1 MITIL
6 QLKSIMPN
14 AGSRAATYLPLLNQ
28 FMQKYAIT
36 GRMRECHFLAQIAQE
51 SGELRYTKEL
61 ASGRE
66 YDTGRKAIALGNT
79 PQADGDGQRFK
90 GRGLIQITGRNNYT
104 RISRSTGVDFVNNP
118 QLLELPR
125 WAVMSACWYWNEH
138 GLNQLADKDALTA
151 ITRKINGG
159 TNGLQERLKYLA
171 RAKKVIKE

>member
-14 AGSRAATYLPLLNQ
+14 AGSRAEVFLPYLN
-28 FMQKYAIT
+28 KYMTLYGICN
-36 GRMRECHFLAQIAQE
+36 RMRVRHFLAQIAHE

-66 YDTGRKAIALGNT
+66 YEGRRDLGNVK
-79 PQADGDGQRFK
+79 AGDGVRYK
-90 GRGLIQITGRNNYT
+90 GRGLIQITGRCNYT
-104 RISRSTGVDFVNNP
+104 RLSRSTDVDFVSNP

-125 WAVMSACWYWNEH
+125 WAVMSACWYWDEH

-151 ITRKINGG
+151 ITKKINGG
-159 TNGLQERLKYLA
+159 TNGLQERLKYLS
-171 RAKKVIKE
+171 RAKKVIK

>member
-14 AGSRAATYLPLLNQ
+14 AGSRAGTYLPLLNQ

-36 GRMRECHFLAQIAQE
+36 GRMRECHFLAQIAHE

-66 YDTGRKAIALGNT
+66 YEGRRDLGNVK
-79 PQADGDGQRFK
+79 AGDGVRYK
-90 GRGLIQITGRNNYT
+90 GRGLIQITGRSNYT
-104 RISRSTGVDFVNNP
+104 RLSRSTGVDFVNNP

-138 GLNQLADKDALTA
+138 GLNELADKDALTA